1 MDPVKPSELTTQ
13 YKVPSKA
20 EQAQVQRSRDIEQ
33 QLDNIVGNAFAKNV
47 RTPTVWDNA
56 YTQGI
61 NFQPTSKGGVNLERY
76 IDRNEFK
83 TLGFNPFIDNES
95 YYQSNTGFWEDFAAA
110 RKGSWELFKIGL
122 FSHYGTQDQYEKAQR
137 YERAAN
143 IGTSQRTNVVS
154 RTLNNLVLNSGYTLG
169 LMTGIIAEEIA
180 LGFLT
185 AGAGNLVKAPANAI
199 RITDKLND
207 VKTASQVLNDVRN
220 VGKMRQLW
228 DTAKGGATAAGKAI
242 VPFGNT
248 ADIITNWSRLGVR
261 TSDNAIELLGA
272 GAKTSKLF
280 GSFYRDTREIL
291 MAHDES
297 KLEAAMLYNNMMDQM
312 ILDYQNK
319 NNFGLPTEDDVNA
332 FHQIARYQQDR
343 AYWKNMM
350 LIYASN
356 RISFGNVFNKFN
368 PKVLRV
374 GEKALFQNSAGKVV
388 ADWSGKNVRQV
399 LNEGFLNAKT
409 LGKEALYFAK
419 NWRHSW
425 KYVPKMAL
433 KYGRANVG
441 EGFQELGQEIINH
454 AEENIG
460 LREYD
465 KYMKGVRGGFLDDSL
480 YSTNFF
486 EGYRES
492 AAHFAGAEG
501 LEIFGAG
508 FLMGGVAGPYVHALS
523 KFTDKSTWQTIS
535 SYRNK
540 ATKAERK
547 AELIKAKEQL
557 DKAQEKFE
565 NLSSKEQEHIYK
577 YVLDISRQAGRARLL
592 DEANEDKNAK
602 RFFDVKDETVADY
615 ILESLNHGT
624 FDVFME
630 NLQDLL
636 QLDEKDLADAFKE
649 QLNFENSEELA
660 GIKTRTQDI
669 INSAKSIKN
678 MYDNLDTMFP
688 ELLAFTEE
696 EREKYKDVNLDQLR
710 QVRNMYIK
718 TFVTQQHQLQRNLER
733 VSKIHESLLGKG
745 SPFNS
750 TKEIP
755 LTAVSTLFSEE
766 AMATEIESLESEI
779 DTLKQ
784 TIASQKEADPK
795 ENPGAKIILARSEAA
810 LNTAEGKLKRT
821 KELNGAFSEFT
832 SRTRYLSLLENLQ
845 KAVKSKQPGLI
856 SGNRIT
862 FKRTEA
868 GKEAAYLGTIIDAE
882 VNEKGDV
889 VTKVRY
895 LPEGATKE
903 EETTINISQE
913 TIEELEVD
921 TNGKGLKLSEKTQ
934 KMLRAYMDDV
944 AKNSNTTI
952 DPTKFDKF
960 TQDLLDA
967 KILKSE
973 EKDLANMITLLMNPG
988 VYAEISKQFLDR
1000 HLKNKENLKFAV
1012 RADLQEYYKTLNKN
1026 NLLQILIEKY
1036 NIFIRGNDLASIVDG
1051 LIIPEL
1057 GEITMYDAKTLETI
1071 EPTNFRYQGALE
1083 EITEYVENLT
1093 EVEEETKTEETAGE
1107 TQEEK
1112 ETAKKETTTPVTSIT
1127 VDSVKN
1133 LNSLPQEF
1141 RDMLKT
1147 RIDELNIQLEE
1158 AGTEKIDINNLDL
1171 ENYDIRMLVQSV
1183 IDDYNNKSK
1192 PAETPSAATT
1202 SAKNT
1207 QSDIEAKKADIERRR
1222 QEELTELG
1230 QKQLTKSFNSLSEA
1244 TKPEQIANAIVNI
1257 EQNKNQGARLSKE
1270 QEQQLSVAKAK
1281 LKEQGYEIVDYNIVR
1296 NGDNTIVQATDFYNN
1311 EKDVLTEEQANAI
1324 ESKINSLE
1332 KKGEEVNVD
1341 DLPSPVSRTIKPL
1354 INKDGKMVQAA
1365 EVNTLIFESVEQARE
1380 AIKKSREAGN
1390 KKPNAADKINAKYD
1404 AELKTLEET
1413 TTKEQAEII
1422 ESTENVIDKYK
1433 KLGLPIIETDT
1444 VDFTSATKEILETE
1458 PAFVIFSLE
1467 DISRSKLPNDFGGK
1481 DHVLHVKSKDR
1492 LYYFIAQDTES
1503 HRAQARSNMLSLGYP
1518 TEPTGRFTIEVP
1530 YDDTTS
1536 IYVDSEDVRQFLSD
1550 EEEVNDLKVASVL
1563 VTGVVQEE
1571 NLEADMLADMFD
1583 TANTIVNEELNSLKD
1598 LETVKDKL
1606 EDLLVSLRDVSVDV
1620 KNQFYKENIQPL
1632 INQKLESIK
1641 ESIKPSDF
1649 KLNTAHKYQGIVYLV
1664 KKVEENSVIFVTPG
1678 QNTLTEVEQ
1687 KDLWQTEPV
1696 DMDNIPQEK
1705 PVTAEEKERF
1715 SEAKENNIKAS
1726 EIIDS
1731 LSEEDMLSEFEFT
1744 EDYINKLIPKCD

>member
-1 MDPVKPSELTTQ
+1 MEPKNSPQPQ
-13 YKVPSKA
+13 YKLPTL
-20 EQAQVQRSRDIEQ
+20 AQEAQIQKGKDIEAERR
-33 QLDNIVGNAFAKNV
+33 NIFNNAFAQNAKK
-47 RTPTVWDNA
+47 PTVWDNM

-76 IDRNEFK
+76 IDRDEFK

-95 YYQSNTGFWEDFAAA
+95 YYQSNTGFWDDFAAA
-110 RKGSWELFKIGL
+110 RKGQWDLFKIGL
-122 FSHYGTQDQYEKAQR
+122 FSHYGTSDQYEKAQR

-143 IGTSQRTNVVS
+143 IGTSQRTNTAS
-154 RTLNNLVLNSGYTLG
+154 RVFNNAVLNSGYTLG
-169 LMTGIIAEEIA
+169 LMTGIVAEEIA

-185 AGAGNLVKAPANAI
+185 GGVGNLAKIPSTAL
-199 RITDKLND
+199 RITDKIND
-207 VKTASQVLNDVRN
+207 ASTIIKAIERGKDVN
-220 VGKMRQLW
+220 KMRQIW
-228 DTAKGGATAAGKAI
+228 DVTKATTGNIGKAI

-248 ADIITNWSRLGVR
+248 ADMVLNWSRLGVKVG
-261 TSDNAIELLGA
+261 DDAYQLLDA

-297 KLEAAMLYNNMMDQM
+297 KLEAAMLYNTMMDQM

-319 NNFGLPTEDDVNA
+319 NDFGLPTEKDVEA

-343 AYWKNMM
+343 SYWKNMM

-356 RISFGNVFNKFN
+356 RISFGNIFNKFN
-368 PKVLRV
+368 PRVLRV
-374 GEKALFQNSAGKVV
+374 GEKALFQNSAGRVI
-388 ADWSGKNVRQV
+388 ADWGNKNVRQV
-399 LNEGFLNAKT
+399 LNEGFLNAT
-409 LGKEALYFAK
+409 TFRKEALSFAK

-425 KYVPKMAL
+425 KYIPKGIA
-433 KYGRANVG
+433 KYTRANIG
-441 EGFQELGQEIINH
+441 EGFQEIGQEIINH

-460 LREYD
+460 MQGYT
-465 KYMKGVRGGFLDDSL
+465 KYMQGVRGGFLDDAL
-480 YSTNFF
+480 YSTNFLD
-486 EGYRES
+486 GYRES
-492 AAHFAGAEG
+492 AAHFVSAEG
-501 LEIFGAG
+501 GEIFATG
-508 FLMGGVAGPYVHALS
+508 FLMGGIAGPYTYFAG
-523 KFTDKSTWQTIS
+523 KTTDASTWQNIA

-540 ATKAERK
+540 TTRAERK

-557 DKAQEKFE
+557 DKAQEKFT

-602 RFFDVKDETVADY
+602 RFFDVKDETLSDY
-615 ILESLNHGT
+615 ILDSLNHGT
-624 FDVFME
+624 FDVFVE

-636 QLDEKDLADAFKE
+636 QLSEGELADAFKE
-649 QLNFENSEELA
+649 QLNFEDANELS
-660 GIKTRTQDI
+660 GIKQRAQDI
-669 INSAKSIKN
+669 IGSAKSIKKA
-678 MYDNLDTMFP
+678 YDNADSIFP
-688 ELLAFTEE
+688 ELLAFTEA
-696 EREKYKDVNLDQLR
+696 EKEQYKGVNLDALR

-733 VSKIHESLLGKG
+733 VSKIHEALLGKG

-750 TKEIP
+750 TKDIP

-766 AMATEIESLESEI
+766 TMNREIEALESEI

-784 TIASQKEADPK
+784 TITSQKKADPK

-821 KELNGAFSEFT
+821 KELNGAFSDFT

-845 KAVKSKQPGLI
+845 KALNSKQPGMI
-856 SGNRIT
+856 IGSNIT
-862 FKRTEA
+862 FKITEA
-868 GKEAAYLGTIIDAE
+868 GKETPYLGTIIDAE

-889 VTKVRY
+889 ITKVRY

-903 EETTINISQE
+903 VETTINISQE
-913 TIEELEVD
+913 TIEELNVD
-921 TNGKGLKLSEKTQ
+921 TNTEGLKLSEKTQ

-973 EKDLANMITLLMNPG
+973 EEDLANMITLLMNPG
-988 VYAEISKQFLDR
+988 VYAEMNKQFLDR
-1000 HLKNKENLKFAV
+1000 HLKNKENLKFVV

-1051 LIIPEL
+1051 LIIPEP

-1071 EPTNFRYQGALE
+1071 EPTNSRYQGALE

-1093 EVEEETKTEETAGE
+1093 EAEEETKTKEETTEE

-1112 ETAKKETTTPVTSIT
+1112 ETTTPITSIT

-1141 RDMLKT
+1141 RDMLKEK
-1147 RIDELNIQLEE
+1147 IDELNIQLEE

-1192 PAETPSAATT
+1192 PPETSSATT
-1202 SAKNT
+1202 TS
-1207 QSDIEAKKADIERRR
+1207 QSE
-1222 QEELTELG
+1222 
-1230 QKQLTKSFNSLSEA
+1230 
-1244 TKPEQIANAIVNI
+1244 
-1257 EQNKNQGARLSKE
+1257 
-1270 QEQQLSVAKAK
+1270 
-1281 LKEQGYEIVDYNIVR
+1281 
-1296 NGDNTIVQATDFYNN
+1296 
-1311 EKDVLTEEQANAI
+1311 TEEQA
-1324 ESKINSLE
+1324 
-1332 KKGEEVNVD
+1332 
-1341 DLPSPVSRTIKPL
+1341 VS
-1354 INKDGKMVQAA
+1354 
-1365 EVNTLIFESVEQARE
+1365 E
-1380 AIKKSREAGN
+1380 
-1390 KKPNAADKINAKYD
+1390 
-1404 AELKTLEET
+1404 
-1413 TTKEQAEII
+1413 EQAEII

-1433 KLGLPIIETDT
+1433 KLGLPIIETDN

-1467 DISRSKLPNDFGGK
+1467 DISRSKLPDDFGGK

-1518 TEPTGRFTIEVP
+1518 TKPTGRFTIEVP

-1550 EEEVNDLKVASVL
+1550 EELVNDLKIASVL
-1563 VTGVVQEE
+1563 VTGIVQEE
-1571 NLEADMLADMFD
+1571 NSETKMLADMFD
-1583 TANTIVNEELNSLKD
+1583 AANTIVNEELNSLKD

-1715 SEAKENNIKAS
+1715 SEAKENNIDVSA
-1726 EIIDS
+1726 IVDS
-1731 LSEEDMLSEFEFT
+1731 LSKEDMLSESEFT
-1744 EDYINKLIPKCD
+1744 EDFINDLLPKCD

>member
-1 MDPVKPSELTTQ
+1 MEPKNSPQPE
-13 YKVPSKA
+13 YKLPTLAQQA
-20 EQAQVQRSRDIEQ
+20 ERQKREDIEAERR
-33 QLDNIVGNAFAKNV
+33 NIVHNAFAQNAKK
-47 RTPTVWDNA
+47 PTVWDNM

-76 IDRNEFK
+76 IDRDEFK

-95 YYQSNTGFWEDFAAA
+95 YYQSNTGFWDDFAAA
-110 RKGSWELFKIGL
+110 RKGQWDLFKIGL
-122 FSHYGTQDQYEKAQR
+122 FSHYGTSDQYEKAQR

-143 IGTSQRTNVVS
+143 IGTSQRTNTAS
-154 RTLNNLVLNSGYTLG
+154 RMFNNAVLNSGYTLG
-169 LMTGIIAEEIA
+169 LMTGIVAEEIA

-185 AGAGNLVKAPANAI
+185 GGVGNLAKIPSTAL
-199 RITDKLND
+199 RITDKIND
-207 VKTASQVLNDVRN
+207 ASTIIKAIERGKDVN
-220 VGKMRQLW
+220 KMRQIW
-228 DTAKGGATAAGKAI
+228 DVTKATTGNIGKAI

-248 ADIITNWSRLGVR
+248 ADMVLNWSRLGVKVG
-261 TSDNAIELLGA
+261 DDAYQLLDA

-297 KLEAAMLYNNMMDQM
+297 KLEAAMLYNTMMDQM

-319 NNFGLPTEDDVNA
+319 NDFGLPTEKDVEA

-343 AYWKNMM
+343 SYWKNMM

-356 RISFGNVFNKFN
+356 RISFGNIFNKFN
-368 PKVLRV
+368 PRVLRV
-374 GEKALFQNSAGKVV
+374 GEKALFQNSAGRVI
-388 ADWSGKNVRQV
+388 ADWGNKNVRQV
-399 LNEGFLNAKT
+399 LNEGFLNAT
-409 LGKEALYFAK
+409 TFRKEALSFAK

-425 KYVPKMAL
+425 KYIPKGIA
-433 KYGRANVG
+433 KYTRANIG
-441 EGFQELGQEIINH
+441 EGFQEIGQEIINH

-460 LREYD
+460 MQGYT
-465 KYMKGVRGGFLDDSL
+465 KYMQGVRGGFLDDAL
-480 YSTNFF
+480 YSTNFLD
-486 EGYRES
+486 GYRES
-492 AAHFAGAEG
+492 AAHFVSAEGAE
-501 LEIFGAG
+501 IFATG
-508 FLMGGVAGPYVHALS
+508 FLMGGIAGPYTYFAG
-523 KFTDKSTWQTIS
+523 KTTDASTWQNIA

-540 ATKAERK
+540 TTRAERK

-557 DKAQEKFE
+557 DKAQEKFT

-602 RFFDVKDETVADY
+602 RFFDVKDETVSDY
-615 ILESLNHGT
+615 ILDSLNHGT
-624 FDVFME
+624 FDVFVE

-636 QLDEKDLADAFKE
+636 QLSEGELADAFKE
-649 QLNFENSEELA
+649 QLNFEDANELS
-660 GIKTRTQDI
+660 GIKQRAQDI
-669 INSAKSIKN
+669 IGSAKSIKKA
-678 MYDNLDTMFP
+678 YDNADSIFP
-688 ELLAFTEE
+688 ELLAFTEA
-696 EREKYKDVNLDQLR
+696 EKEQYKGVNLDALR
-710 QVRNMYIK
+710 QVRNTYIK

-733 VSKIHESLLGKG
+733 VSKIHESLLGKD

-750 TKEIP
+750 TKDIP

-766 AMATEIESLESEI
+766 TMDREIEALESEI

-784 TIASQKEADPK
+784 TITSQKEADPK

-821 KELNGAFSEFT
+821 KELNGAFSDFT

-845 KAVKSKQPGLI
+845 KALKSKQPGMI
-856 SGNRIT
+856 IGSNIT
-862 FKRTEA
+862 FKITEA
-868 GKEAAYLGTIIDAE
+868 GKETPYLGTIIDAE

-889 VTKVRY
+889 ITKVRY
-895 LPEGATKE
+895 LPEGETKE
-903 EETTINISQE
+903 VETTINISQE
-913 TIEELEVD
+913 TIEELNVD
-921 TNGKGLKLSEKTQ
+921 TNTEGLKLSEKTQ

-973 EKDLANMITLLMNPG
+973 EEDLANMITLLMNPG
-988 VYAEISKQFLDR
+988 VYAEMNKQFLDR
-1000 HLKNKENLKFAV
+1000 HLKNKENLKFVV

-1051 LIIPEL
+1051 LIIPEP

-1071 EPTNFRYQGALE
+1071 EPTNSRYQGALE
-1083 EITEYVENLT
+1083 EITEYVENLI
-1093 EVEEETKTEETAGE
+1093 EVEEETKTEEETAGE

-1112 ETAKKETTTPVTSIT
+1112 ETTTPITSIT

-1147 RIDELNIQLEE
+1147 KIDELNIQLEE

-1192 PAETPSAATT
+1192 PAKTPSAATT
-1202 SAKNT
+1202 S
-1207 QSDIEAKKADIERRR
+1207 QSE
-1222 QEELTELG
+1222 
-1230 QKQLTKSFNSLSEA
+1230 
-1244 TKPEQIANAIVNI
+1244 
-1257 EQNKNQGARLSKE
+1257 
-1270 QEQQLSVAKAK
+1270 
-1281 LKEQGYEIVDYNIVR
+1281 
-1296 NGDNTIVQATDFYNN
+1296 
-1311 EKDVLTEEQANAI
+1311 TEEQ
-1324 ESKINSLE
+1324 
-1332 KKGEEVNVD
+1332 
-1341 DLPSPVSRTIKPL
+1341 PVS
-1354 INKDGKMVQAA
+1354 
-1365 EVNTLIFESVEQARE
+1365 EEQ
-1380 AIKKSREAGN
+1380 G
-1390 KKPNAADKINAKYD
+1390 
-1404 AELKTLEET
+1404 
-1413 TTKEQAEII
+1413 EII

-1433 KLGLPIIETDT
+1433 KLGLPIIETDN

-1550 EEEVNDLKVASVL
+1550 EELVNDLKVASVL

-1571 NLEADMLADMFD
+1571 NSETKMLADMFD

-1664 KKVEENSVIFVTPG
+1664 KRVNKKSVTFVTPG
-1678 QNTLTEVEQ
+1678 QNKQELNVKQEN
-1687 KDLWQTEPV
+1687 LWQTEPV

-1715 SEAKENNIKAS
+1715 SEAKENNIDVSA
-1726 EIIDS
+1726 IVDS
-1731 LSEEDMLSEFEFT
+1731 LSKEDMLSESEFT
-1744 EDYINKLIPKCD
+1744 EDFINDLLPKCD

>member
-1 MDPVKPSELTTQ
+1 MEPKNSPQPQ
-13 YKVPSKA
+13 YKLPTLAQEAQIQKSKDIKL
-20 EQAQVQRSRDIEQ
+20 EQE
-33 QLDNIVGNAFAKNV
+33 NIFDNAFAQNAKK
-47 RTPTVWDNA
+47 PTVWDNM

-76 IDRNEFK
+76 IDRDEFK

-95 YYQSNTGFWEDFAAA
+95 YYQSNTGFWDDFAAA
-110 RKGSWELFKIGL
+110 RKGQWDLFKIGL
-122 FSHYGTQDQYEKAQR
+122 FSHYGTSDQYEKAQR

-143 IGTSQRTNVVS
+143 IGTSQRTNTAS
-154 RTLNNLVLNSGYTLG
+154 RMFNNAVLNSGYTLG
-169 LMTGIIAEEIA
+169 LMTGIVAEEIA

-185 AGAGNLVKAPANAI
+185 GGVGNLAKIPSTAL
-199 RITDKLND
+199 RITDKIND
-207 VKTASQVLNDVRN
+207 ASTIIKAIERGKDVN
-220 VGKMRQLW
+220 KMRQIW
-228 DTAKGGATAAGKAI
+228 DVTKATTGNIGKAI

-248 ADIITNWSRLGVR
+248 ADMVLNWSRLGVKVG
-261 TSDNAIELLGA
+261 DDAYQLLDA

-297 KLEAAMLYNNMMDQM
+297 KLEAAMLYNTMMDQM

-319 NNFGLPTEDDVNA
+319 NDFGLPTEKDVEA

-343 AYWKNMM
+343 SYWKNMM

-356 RISFGNVFNKFN
+356 RISFGNIFNKFN
-368 PKVLRV
+368 PRVLRV
-374 GEKALFQNSAGKVV
+374 GEKALFQNSAGRVI
-388 ADWSGKNVRQV
+388 ADWGNKNVRQV
-399 LNEGFLNAKT
+399 LNEGFLNAT
-409 LGKEALYFAK
+409 TFRKEALSFAK

-425 KYVPKMAL
+425 KYIPKGIA
-433 KYGRANVG
+433 KYTRANIG
-441 EGFQELGQEIINH
+441 EGFQEIGQEIINH

-460 LREYD
+460 MQGYT
-465 KYMKGVRGGFLDDSL
+465 KYMQGVRGGFLDDAL
-480 YSTNFF
+480 YSTNFLD
-486 EGYRES
+486 GYRES
-492 AAHFAGAEG
+492 AAHFVSPEG
-501 LEIFGAG
+501 GEIFATG
-508 FLMGGVAGPYVHALS
+508 FLMGGIAGPYTYFAG
-523 KFTDKSTWQTIS
+523 KTTDASTWQNIA

-540 ATKAERK
+540 TTRAERK

-602 RFFDVKDETVADY
+602 RFFDVKDETVSDY
-615 ILESLNHGT
+615 ILDSLNHGT
-624 FDVFME
+624 FDVFVE

-636 QLDEKDLADAFKE
+636 QLSEGELADAFKE
-649 QLNFENSEELA
+649 QLNFEDANELS
-660 GIKTRTQDI
+660 GIKQRAQDI
-669 INSAKSIKN
+669 IGSAKSIKKA
-678 MYDNLDTMFP
+678 YDNADSIFP
-688 ELLAFTEE
+688 ELLAFTEA
-696 EREKYKDVNLDQLR
+696 EKEQYKGVNLDALR
-710 QVRNMYIK
+710 QVRNTYIK

-733 VSKIHESLLGKG
+733 VSKIHESLLGKD

-750 TKEIP
+750 TKDIP

-766 AMATEIESLESEI
+766 TMDREIEALESEI

-784 TIASQKEADPK
+784 TITSQKEADPK

-821 KELNGAFSEFT
+821 KELNGAFSNFT

-845 KAVKSKQPGLI
+845 KALKSKQPGMI
-856 SGNRIT
+856 IGSNIT
-862 FKRTEA
+862 FKITEA
-868 GKEAAYLGTIIDAE
+868 GKETPYLGTIIDAE

-889 VTKVRY
+889 ITKVRY

-903 EETTINISQE
+903 AETTINISQE
-913 TIEELEVD
+913 TIEELNVD
-921 TNGKGLKLSEKTQ
+921 TNTEGLKLSEKTQ

-973 EKDLANMITLLMNPG
+973 EEDLANMITLLMNPG
-988 VYAEISKQFLDR
+988 VYAEMNKQFLDR
-1000 HLKNKENLKFAV
+1000 HLKNKENLKFVV

-1051 LIIPEL
+1051 LIIPEP

-1071 EPTNFRYQGALE
+1071 EPTNSRYQEALE
-1083 EITEYVENLT
+1083 EITEYVENLI
-1093 EVEEETKTEETAGE
+1093 EVEEETKTEEETAGE

-1112 ETAKKETTTPVTSIT
+1112 ETTTPITSIT

-1147 RIDELNIQLEE
+1147 KIDELNIQLEE

-1192 PAETPSAATT
+1192 PAETSSAVTT

-1207 QSDIEAKKADIERRR
+1207 QSDIEAKKAEIERRR
-1222 QEELTELG
+1222 KKAIEYITNSQPQTEESYKDFQPEGYVLSEE
-1230 QKQLTKSFNSLSEA
+1230 TKSQIGKYYLDLDPESSQSIPDLEDTSEF
-1244 TKPEQIANAIVNI
+1244 VDSI
-1257 EQNKNQGARLSKE
+1257 EEGLA
-1270 QEQQLSVAKAK
+1270 
-1281 LKEQGYEIVDYNIVR
+1281 
-1296 NGDNTIVQATDFYNN
+1296 
-1311 EKDVLTEEQANAI
+1311 
-1324 ESKINSLE
+1324 
-1332 KKGEEVNVD
+1332 
-1341 DLPSPVSRTIKPL
+1341 
-1354 INKDGKMVQAA
+1354 
-1365 EVNTLIFESVEQARE
+1365 
-1380 AIKKSREAGN
+1380 
-1390 KKPNAADKINAKYD
+1390 KINAKYD
-1404 AELKTLEET
+1404 AEYVDKVKKGEFTAQQAKDALKEINRLTPELSKQIDDAELDALEET
-1413 TTKEQAEII
+1413 STKEQGEII

-1467 DISRSKLPNDFGGK
+1467 DISRSKLPDNFGGK

-1518 TEPTGRFTIEVP
+1518 TKPTGRFTIEVP

-1550 EEEVNDLKVASVL
+1550 EELVNDLKVASVL
-1563 VTGVVQEE
+1563 VTGIVQEE
-1571 NLEADMLADMFD
+1571 NSETKMLADMFD

-1598 LETVKDKL
+1598 FETVKDKL
-1606 EDLLVSLRDVSVDV
+1606 ENLLVSLRDVSVDV

-1664 KKVEENSVIFVTPG
+1664 KRVNKKSVTFVTPG
-1678 QNTLTEVEQ
+1678 QNKQELNVKQEN
-1687 KDLWQTEPV
+1687 LWQTEPV

-1715 SEAKENNIKAS
+1715 SEAQKEKVDMTKIVDNLVKQDSVNILPL
-1726 EIIDS
+1726 D
-1731 LSEEDMLSEFEFT
+1731 EDFVNRLV
-1744 EDYINKLIPKCD
+1744 PKCD

>member
-1 MDPVKPSELTTQ
+1 MDPVKPSEPVKQ

-20 EQAQVQRSRDIEQ
+20 EQAQVQRSRDIAAERR
-33 QLDNIVGNAFAKNV
+33 NIVHNAFAENV

-76 IDRNEFK
+76 IDRDEFK

-110 RKGSWELFKIGL
+110 RKGSWDLFKIGL

-137 YERAAN
+137 YEKAAN
-143 IGTSQRTNVVS
+143 IGTSQRTNAVS
-154 RTLNNLVLNSGYTLG
+154 RTFNNLVLNSGYTLG

-220 VGKMRQLW
+220 VSKMRQLW
-228 DTAKGGATAAGKAI
+228 DTAKGGATAAGKAM

-261 TSDNAIELLGA
+261 TSDNAIELLDA

-368 PKVLRV
+368 PRVLRV
-374 GEKALFQNSAGKVV
+374 GEKALFQNSAGRVV

-425 KYVPKMAL
+425 KYVPKAAL

-508 FLMGGVAGPYVHALS
+508 FLMGGVAGPYVNTLS

-649 QLNFENSEELA
+649 QLNFENSEELT
-660 GIKTRTQDI
+660 GIKARTQDI

-696 EREKYKDVNLDQLR
+696 EREKYKDVNLDALR

-750 TKEIP
+750 TKDIP

-766 AMATEIESLESEI
+766 TMNREIEALESEI

-784 TIASQKEADPK
+784 TITSQKEADPK

-821 KELNGAFSEFT
+821 KELNGAFSDFT

-845 KAVKSKQPGLI
+845 KALNSKQPGMI
-856 SGNRIT
+856 IGSNIT
-862 FKRTEA
+862 FKITET
-868 GKEAAYLGTIIDAE
+868 GKETPYLGTIIDAE
-882 VNEKGDV
+882 VNERGDV
-889 VTKVRY
+889 ITKVRY
-895 LPEGATKE
+895 LPEGETKE
-903 EETTINISQE
+903 VETTINISQE
-913 TIEELEVD
+913 TIEELNVD
-921 TNGKGLKLSEKTQ
+921 TNTEGLKLSEKTQ

-973 EKDLANMITLLMNPG
+973 EEDLANMITLLMNPG
-988 VYAEISKQFLDR
+988 VYAEMNKQFLDR
-1000 HLKNKENLKFAV
+1000 HLKNKKNLKFVV

-1071 EPTNFRYQGALE
+1071 EPTNSRYQGALE

-1093 EVEEETKTEETAGE
+1093 EVEEETKTKEETAGE

-1112 ETAKKETTTPVTSIT
+1112 ETTTPITSIT

-1141 RDMLKT
+1141 KEMLKEK
-1147 RIDELNIQLEE
+1147 IDELNIQLEE

-1192 PAETPSAATT
+1192 PPETSSAVTT
-1202 SAKNT
+1202 STT
-1207 QSDIEAKKADIERRR
+1207 QSEIDKKADIEKGKVGNTNYEVKSDGVYFEGKKLDNPENKKTHRQLIEADIKRRK
-1222 QEELTELG
+1222 QDELDILSITDIEELFSKKNITSKPVGEDFGTNQSMLNAYWNLVGKKHSKGILNLSSVG
-1230 QKQLTKSFNSLSEA
+1230 QVLKTGRY
-1244 TKPEQIANAIVNI
+1244 TDANLRQTFINLI
-1257 EQNKNQGARLSKE
+1257 EDEYILD
-1270 QEQQLSVAKAK
+1270 K
-1281 LKEQGYEIVDYNIVR
+1281 L
-1296 NGDNTIVQATDFYNN
+1296 F
-1311 EKDVLTEEQANAI
+1311 
-1324 ESKINSLE
+1324 
-1332 KKGEEVNVD
+1332 
-1341 DLPSPVSRTIKPL
+1341 
-1354 INKDGKMVQAA
+1354 
-1365 EVNTLIFESVEQARE
+1365 E
-1380 AIKKSREAGN
+1380 AIDKGWKLEGKS
-1390 KKPNAADKINAKYD
+1390 PNSEINEINAKYD
-1404 AELKTLEET
+1404 AELKALEET
-1413 TTKEQAEII
+1413 PTEEQAEII

-1518 TEPTGRFTIEVP
+1518 TKPTGRFTIEVP

-1550 EEEVNDLKVASVL
+1550 EELVNDLKVASVL

-1606 EDLLVSLRDVSVDV
+1606 EDLLVSLRDVNVDV

-1664 KKVEENSVIFVTPG
+1664 KRVEENSVIFVTPG
-1678 QNTLTEVEQ
+1678 QNTLTEVKQ

-1715 SEAKENNIKAS
+1715 SEAKENNIDVSA
-1726 EIIDS
+1726 IVDS
-1731 LSEEDMLSEFEFT
+1731 LSKEDMLSESEFT
-1744 EDYINKLIPKCD
+1744 EDFINDLLPKCD

>member
-1 MDPVKPSELTTQ
+1 MEPKNSPQPQ
-13 YKVPSKA
+13 YKLPTLAQEAQIQKSKDIKL
-20 EQAQVQRSRDIEQ
+20 EQE
-33 QLDNIVGNAFAKNV
+33 NIFDNAFAQNAKK
-47 RTPTVWDNA
+47 PTVWDNM

-76 IDRNEFK
+76 IDRDEFK

-95 YYQSNTGFWEDFAAA
+95 YYQSNTGFWDDFAAA
-110 RKGSWELFKIGL
+110 RKGQWDLFKIGL
-122 FSHYGTQDQYEKAQR
+122 FSHYGTSDQYEKAQR

-143 IGTSQRTNVVS
+143 IGTSQRTNTAS
-154 RTLNNLVLNSGYTLG
+154 RMFNNAVLNSGYTLG
-169 LMTGIIAEEIA
+169 LMTGIVAEEIA

-185 AGAGNLVKAPANAI
+185 GGVGNLAKIPSTAL
-199 RITDKLND
+199 RITDKIND
-207 VKTASQVLNDVRN
+207 ASTIIKAIERGKDVN
-220 VGKMRQLW
+220 KMRQIW
-228 DTAKGGATAAGKAI
+228 DVTKATTGNIGKAI

-248 ADIITNWSRLGVR
+248 ADMVLNWSRLGVKVG
-261 TSDNAIELLGA
+261 DDAYQLLDA

-297 KLEAAMLYNNMMDQM
+297 KLEAAMLYNTMMDQM

-319 NNFGLPTEDDVNA
+319 NDFGLPTEKDVEA

-343 AYWKNMM
+343 SYWKNMM

-356 RISFGNVFNKFN
+356 RISFGNIFNKFN
-368 PKVLRV
+368 PRVLRV
-374 GEKALFQNSAGKVV
+374 GEKALFQNSAGRVI
-388 ADWSGKNVRQV
+388 ADWGNKNVRQV
-399 LNEGFLNAKT
+399 LNEGFLNAT
-409 LGKEALYFAK
+409 TFRKEAISFAK

-425 KYVPKMAL
+425 KYIPKGIA
-433 KYGRANVG
+433 KYTRANIG
-441 EGFQELGQEIINH
+441 EGFQEIGQEIINH

-460 LREYD
+460 MQGYT
-465 KYMKGVRGGFLDDSL
+465 KYMQGVRGGFLDDAL
-480 YSTNFF
+480 YSTNFLD
-486 EGYRES
+486 GYRES
-492 AAHFAGAEG
+492 AAHFVSAEGAE
-501 LEIFGAG
+501 IFATG
-508 FLMGGVAGPYVHALS
+508 FLMGGIAGPYTYFAG
-523 KFTDKSTWQTIS
+523 KTTDASTWQNIA

-540 ATKAERK
+540 TTRAERK

-602 RFFDVKDETVADY
+602 RFFDVKDETVSDY
-615 ILESLNHGT
+615 ILDSLNHGT
-624 FDVFME
+624 FDVFVE

-636 QLDEKDLADAFKE
+636 QLSEGELADAFKE
-649 QLNFENSEELA
+649 QLNFEDANELS
-660 GIKTRTQDI
+660 GIKQRAQDI
-669 INSAKSIKN
+669 IGSAKSIKKA
-678 MYDNLDTMFP
+678 YDNADSIFP
-688 ELLAFTEE
+688 ELLAFTEA
-696 EREKYKDVNLDQLR
+696 EKEQYKGVNLDALR
-710 QVRNMYIK
+710 QVRNTYIK

-733 VSKIHESLLGKG
+733 VSKIHESLLGKD

-750 TKEIP
+750 TKDIP

-766 AMATEIESLESEI
+766 TMDREIEALESEI

-784 TIASQKEADPK
+784 TITSQKEADPK

-821 KELNGAFSEFT
+821 KELNGAFSDFT

-845 KAVKSKQPGLI
+845 KALKSKQPGMI
-856 SGNRIT
+856 IGSNIT
-862 FKRTEA
+862 FKITEA
-868 GKEAAYLGTIIDAE
+868 GKETPYLGTIIDAE

-889 VTKVRY
+889 ITKVRY

-903 EETTINISQE
+903 AETTINISQE
-913 TIEELEVD
+913 TIEELNVD
-921 TNGKGLKLSEKTQ
+921 TNTEGLKLSEKTQ

-973 EKDLANMITLLMNPG
+973 EEDLANMITLLMNPG
-988 VYAEISKQFLDR
+988 VYAEMNKQFLDR
-1000 HLKNKENLKFAV
+1000 HLKNKENLKFVV

-1051 LIIPEL
+1051 LIIPEP

-1071 EPTNFRYQGALE
+1071 EPTNSRYQEALE
-1083 EITEYVENLT
+1083 EITEYVENLI
-1093 EVEEETKTEETAGE
+1093 EVEEETKTEEETAGE

-1112 ETAKKETTTPVTSIT
+1112 ETTTPITSIT

-1147 RIDELNIQLEE
+1147 KIDELNIQLEE

-1192 PAETPSAATT
+1192 PAETSSAVTT

-1207 QSDIEAKKADIERRR
+1207 QSDIEAKKAEIERRR
-1222 QEELTELG
+1222 KKAIEYITNSQPQTEESYKDFQPEGYVLSEE
-1230 QKQLTKSFNSLSEA
+1230 TKSQIGKYYLDLDPESSQSIPDLEDTSEF
-1244 TKPEQIANAIVNI
+1244 VDSI
-1257 EQNKNQGARLSKE
+1257 EEGLA
-1270 QEQQLSVAKAK
+1270 
-1281 LKEQGYEIVDYNIVR
+1281 
-1296 NGDNTIVQATDFYNN
+1296 
-1311 EKDVLTEEQANAI
+1311 
-1324 ESKINSLE
+1324 
-1332 KKGEEVNVD
+1332 
-1341 DLPSPVSRTIKPL
+1341 
-1354 INKDGKMVQAA
+1354 
-1365 EVNTLIFESVEQARE
+1365 
-1380 AIKKSREAGN
+1380 
-1390 KKPNAADKINAKYD
+1390 KINAKYD
-1404 AELKTLEET
+1404 AEYVDKVKKGEFTAQQAKDALKEINRLTPELSKQIDDAELDALEET
-1413 TTKEQAEII
+1413 STKEQGEII

-1467 DISRSKLPNDFGGK
+1467 DISRSKLPDNFGGK

-1518 TEPTGRFTIEVP
+1518 TKPTGRFTIEVP

-1550 EEEVNDLKVASVL
+1550 EELVNDLKVASVL
-1563 VTGVVQEE
+1563 VTGIVQEE
-1571 NLEADMLADMFD
+1571 NSETKMLADMFD

-1598 LETVKDKL
+1598 FETVKDKL
-1606 EDLLVSLRDVSVDV
+1606 ENLLVSLRDVSVDV

-1664 KKVEENSVIFVTPG
+1664 KRV
-1678 QNTLTEVEQ
+1678 
-1687 KDLWQTEPV
+1687 
-1696 DMDNIPQEK
+1696 
-1705 PVTAEEKERF
+1705 
-1715 SEAKENNIKAS
+1715 
-1726 EIIDS
+1726 
-1731 LSEEDMLSEFEFT
+1731 
-1744 EDYINKLIPKCD
+1744 NKK

>member
-1 MDPVKPSELTTQ
+1 MEPKNSPQPQ
-13 YKVPSKA
+13 YKLPTL
-20 EQAQVQRSRDIEQ
+20 AQEAQIQRSKDIKLEQ
-33 QLDNIVGNAFAKNV
+33 ENIFDNAFAQNAKK
-47 RTPTVWDNA
+47 PTVWDNM

-76 IDRNEFK
+76 IDRDEFK

-95 YYQSNTGFWEDFAAA
+95 YYQSNTGFWDDFAAA
-110 RKGSWELFKIGL
+110 RKGQWDLFKIGL
-122 FSHYGTQDQYEKAQR
+122 FSHYGTSDQYEKAQR

-143 IGTSQRTNVVS
+143 IGTSQRTNTAS
-154 RTLNNLVLNSGYTLG
+154 RVFNNAVLNSGYTLG

-185 AGAGNLVKAPANAI
+185 GGVGNLAKIPSTAL
-199 RITDKLND
+199 RITDKIND
-207 VKTASQVLNDVRN
+207 ASTIIKAIERGKDVN
-220 VGKMRQLW
+220 KMRQIW
-228 DTAKGGATAAGKAI
+228 DVTKATTGNIGKAI

-248 ADIITNWSRLGVR
+248 ADMVLNWSRLGVKVG
-261 TSDNAIELLGA
+261 DDAYQLLDA

-297 KLEAAMLYNNMMDQM
+297 KLEAAMLYNTMMDQM

-319 NNFGLPTEDDVNA
+319 NDFGLPTEKDVEA

-343 AYWKNMM
+343 SYWKNMM

-356 RISFGNVFNKFN
+356 RISFGNIFNKFN
-368 PKVLRV
+368 PRVLRV
-374 GEKALFQNSAGKVV
+374 GEKALFQNSAGRVIE
-388 ADWSGKNVRQV
+388 DWGNKNVRQV
-399 LNEGFLNAKT
+399 LNEGFLNAT
-409 LGKEALYFAK
+409 TFRKEALSFAK

-425 KYVPKMAL
+425 KYIPKGIA
-433 KYGRANVG
+433 KYTRANIG
-441 EGFQELGQEIINH
+441 EGFQEIGQEIINH

-460 LREYD
+460 MQGYT
-465 KYMKGVRGGFLDDSL
+465 KYMQGVRGGFLDDAL
-480 YSTNFF
+480 YSTNFLD
-486 EGYRES
+486 GYRES
-492 AAHFAGAEG
+492 AAHFVSPEG
-501 LEIFGAG
+501 GEIFATG
-508 FLMGGVAGPYVHALS
+508 FLMGGIAGPYTYFAG
-523 KFTDKSTWQTIS
+523 KTTDASTWQNIA

-540 ATKAERK
+540 TTRAERK

-557 DKAQEKFE
+557 DKAQEKFT

-602 RFFDVKDETVADY
+602 RFFDVKDETVSDY
-615 ILESLNHGT
+615 ILDSLNHGT
-624 FDVFME
+624 FDVFVE

-636 QLDEKDLADAFKE
+636 QLSEGELADAFKE
-649 QLNFENSEELA
+649 QLNFEDANELS
-660 GIKTRTQDI
+660 GIKQRAQDI
-669 INSAKSIKN
+669 IGSAKSIKKA
-678 MYDNLDTMFP
+678 YDNADSIFP
-688 ELLAFTEE
+688 ELLAFTEA
-696 EREKYKDVNLDQLR
+696 EKEQYKGVNLDALR
-710 QVRNMYIK
+710 QVRNTYIK

-733 VSKIHESLLGKG
+733 VSKIHESLLGKD

-750 TKEIP
+750 TKDIP

-766 AMATEIESLESEI
+766 TMDREIEALESEI

-784 TIASQKEADPK
+784 TITSQKEADPK

-821 KELNGAFSEFT
+821 KELNGAFSDFT

-845 KAVKSKQPGLI
+845 KALKSKQPGMI
-856 SGNRIT
+856 IGSNIT
-862 FKRTEA
+862 FKITEA
-868 GKEAAYLGTIIDAE
+868 GKETPYLGTIIDAE
-882 VNEKGDV
+882 VNERGDV
-889 VTKVRY
+889 ITKVRY
-895 LPEGATKE
+895 LPKGETKE
-903 EETTINISQE
+903 VETTINISQE
-913 TIEELEVD
+913 TIEELNVD
-921 TNGKGLKLSEKTQ
+921 TNTEGLKLSEKTQ

-973 EKDLANMITLLMNPG
+973 EEDLANMITLLMNPG
-988 VYAEISKQFLDR
+988 VYAEMNKQFLDR
-1000 HLKNKENLKFAV
+1000 QLKNKENLKFVV

-1051 LIIPEL
+1051 LIIPEP

-1071 EPTNFRYQGALE
+1071 EPTNSRYQGALE

-1093 EVEEETKTEETAGE
+1093 EVEEETKTKEETAGE

-1112 ETAKKETTTPVTSIT
+1112 ETTTPITSIT

-1141 RDMLKT
+1141 KEMLKEK
-1147 RIDELNIQLEE
+1147 IDELNIQLEE

-1183 IDDYNNKSK
+1183 IDDYNNKYK
-1192 PAETPSAATT
+1192 PAETPSAVTT
-1202 SAKNT
+1202 SGT

-1222 QEELTELG
+1222 QKELTELG

-1296 NGDNTIVQATDFYNN
+1296 NGDNTIVQDTDFYNN

-1413 TTKEQAEII
+1413 TTEEQGEII

-1433 KLGLPIIETDT
+1433 KLGLPIIETDN

-1518 TEPTGRFTIEVP
+1518 TKPTGRFTIEVP

-1550 EEEVNDLKVASVL
+1550 EELVNDLKVASVL

-1664 KKVEENSVIFVTPG
+1664 KRVEENSVIFVTPN
-1678 QNTLTEVEQ
+1678 QNTLTEVNQEN
-1687 KDLWQTEPV
+1687 LWKTEPV

-1715 SEAKENNIKAS
+1715 AEAQKEKVDMTKIVDNLVKQDSVNILPL
-1726 EIIDS
+1726 D
-1731 LSEEDMLSEFEFT
+1731 EDFVNRLV
-1744 EDYINKLIPKCD
+1744 PKCD